1 MKTFISFDEALD
13 LTLAH
18 VPCCATEV
26 MSLDH
31 LTGKVLS
38 EDMVARVDSPSVTT
52 SRKDGYAVISLD
64 LSQATSENPIEL
76 VLVGH
81 LSAGDIVIYKLAVV
95 RQCG

>member
-1 MKTFISFDEALD
+1 MKTFISFDEALE
-13 LTLAH
+13 LTLTH
-18 VPCCATEV
+18 VSCCETEV

-31 LTGKVLS
+31 LTGRILA

-64 LSQATSENPIEL
+64 LPRATSENPIEL

-81 LSAGDIVIYKLAVV
+81 LGSGDVGFLNIRPAKMN
-95 RQCG
+95 R